1 VVASIWNWILTL
13 LFGTGAAIT
22 QGPVNLPAGETFFRA
37 ARVLTPVDDTM
48 VAGID
53 LGKATEEKKREIL
66 SRTLNVSD
74 IGNIKVQFCK
84 SQTECVPMTHSGL
97 YFSQDSYGIRFDASG
112 PQLKHGNFVG
122 VKISVVR
129 PLDSITINWSNYS
142 Q

>member
-1 VVASIWNWILTL
+1 MM

-37 ARVLTPVDDTM
+37 ARAMTPVDDTM

-53 LGKATEEKKREIL
+53 LGKAAEEKKKEIL
-66 SRTLNVSD
+66 SRALNVSD
-74 IGNIKVQFCK
+74 IGNFKVQFCK

-97 YFSQDSYGIRFDASG
+97 YFSKDTYGVSFEASG
-112 PQLKHGNFVG
+112 PQLKHGNFIG
-122 VKISVVR
+122 VKISVDR
-129 PLDSITINWSNYS
+129 PLDSVTISWSNYS